1 MRKDLGV
8 ELDER
13 DYAKAP
19 LTASELKELFAGR
32 DPRDFL
38 NPRSPAFK
46 AMALAGK
53 SLTPD
58 QAMALMAKEPN
69 LIKRPIT
76 IAGKEMIAGFD
87 RDRLRSAEVE
97 LGTSNGLGARC
108 FDLETQAFAALEEAD
123 DLEEIVC
130 ARIAR
135 RPKHPHQTLGWNV
148 RRFGEIAEAQRSR

>member
-19 LTASELKELFAGR
+19 LSIAELKDLFAGR

-38 NPRSPAFK
+38 NSRSPAFK
-46 AMALAGK
+46 AMGLTGK

-58 QAMALMAKEPN
+58 QALTLMAKEPN

-76 IAGKEMIAGFD
+76 VVGKEMIAGFD
-87 RDRLRSAEVE
+87 RDRLRAV
-97 LGTSNGLGARC
+97 L
-108 FDLETQAFAALEEAD
+108 
-123 DLEEIVC
+123 
-130 ARIAR
+130 
-135 RPKHPHQTLGWNV
+135 K
-148 RRFGEIAEAQRSR
+148 